1 MNKATFRTALAAIAL
16 SAPIAGHAQQL
27 PPAVIAVVNIDQI
40 LETCTVCVAANAQL
54 QAQVTALT
62 TRAQQ
67 LQTQIQTEERALTA
81 IVQAL
86 PQGQQPDAPTQ
97 TRIQAFQAMQQ
108 NGQTEVNSRREQIQR
123 NAAYVRQQEGTRIR
137 PAIATVM
144 QQRGATIVIDR
155 AAAIDVS
162 PTVDVTAAV
171 LAIVNQNTTA
181 LSVNAPA
188 QAPAAAPA
196 ARPGTTPPATT
207 PPRPRPQGR

>member
-1 MNKATFRTALAAIAL
+1 MNKTTFRTALVAMAL
-16 SAPIAGHAQQL
+16 SAPIAGQAQQL
-27 PPAVIAVVNIDQI
+27 PPTVIAVVNIDQI

-54 QAQVTALT
+54 QAQVTALS

-67 LQTQIQTEERALTA
+67 LQTQIQTEEQALTA
-81 IVQAL
+81 IVNAL

-108 NGQTEVNSRREQIQR
+108 NGQAEVNGRREQIQR

-137 PAIATVM
+137 PANTTVM

-155 AAAIDVS
+155 AAAIEVS

-181 LSVNAPA
+181 LGVNAPA
-188 QAPAAAPA
+188 PAPAAAPA
-196 ARPGTTPPATT
+196 ARPGTAPPATT